1 MNLNTHKMEGMD
13 MADIRAS
20 GYSPTIKKR
29 ALSRKLV
36 DLRKQCGMTTAQVC
50 RQLNWSHTKLN
61 YIEKAKWVEPSS
73 DAVADLCELYG
84 VEGSDREALIKLT
97 REARQRGW
105 WRRYN
110 DVFRDDFV
118 GLEAGAS
125 EIYAFQ
131 TTLVPGLLQT
141 PGYVEMINRDA
152 GMVDDD
158 ELKRHID
165 ARTQRQMIL
174 TRRSS
179 PCRFHALIDE
189 NALLRISNPQVRS
202 EQIRHLIKVSGRP
215 NVDVQILKIADGVYP
230 GTSEPFVYLKFPGA
244 ADRDIVYL
252 ETTIDDRMMEEE
264 DELERYMARF
274 DLLRARATDPA
285 ATSAYLT
292 RLIE

>member
-1 MNLNTHKMEGMD
+1 MPS
-13 MADIRAS
+13 IQAS

-36 DLRKQCGMTTAQVC
+36 ELREQCGMTTSEVC
-50 RQLNWSHTKLN
+50 KRLRWSPSKLN
-61 YIEKAKWVEPSS
+61 YIEKAKWVDPNS
-73 DAVADLCELYG
+73 DSVADLCELYG
-84 VEGSDREALIKLT
+84 VGPTDTDALIKLT

-105 WRRYN
+105 WRKYN
-110 DVFRDDFV
+110 DVFRDDYV

-125 EIYAFQ
+125 EIFTFQ

-152 GMVDDD
+152 GMADDA

-174 TRRSS
+174 MRSS

-274 DLLRARATDPA
+274 DLLCARATDTA
-285 ATSAYLT
+285 TTSAYLT